1 MGCSMNN
8 EIDRER
14 WAVIQTINAKDIA
27 DAISDCPALADAV
40 RNSDWRGVG
49 QLVKS
54 RIELQSQRIAELR
67 VIDKIKTPWV
77 DQSIERKNYK
87 SDYSHRVEQM
97 LTRRTHHANE
107 DELGRSFGGTQQ

>member
-77 DQSIERKNYK
+77 DQSAERKAYK
-87 SDYSHRVEQM
+87 TDYSQRVEQM
-97 LTRRTHHANE
+97 LNRRMHHENE
-107 DELGRSFGGTQQ
+107 DELGRGYGGTL